1 MFNSLKSKLGQQP
14 TEDSV
19 SGDFGDIY
27 QDSYDMDDT
36 LETDPESVLNDPQS
50 PVELKQMAIQKIKDR
65 YLKPK
70 EKDE

>member
-1 MFNSLKSKLGQQP
+1 MFNSLKNKLGQQP

-19 SGDFGDIY
+19 TGDFGDIY
-27 QDSYDMDDT
+27 QDSYDMDSLD
-36 LETDPESVLNDPQS
+36 TDPESVLNDAQA
-50 PVELKQMAIQKIKDR
+50 PVEIKQIAIQKIKDR